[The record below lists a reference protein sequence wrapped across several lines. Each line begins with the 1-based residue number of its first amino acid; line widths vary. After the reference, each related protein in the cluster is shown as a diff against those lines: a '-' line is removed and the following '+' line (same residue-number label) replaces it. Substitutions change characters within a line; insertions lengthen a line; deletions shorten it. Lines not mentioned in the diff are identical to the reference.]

1 MSMLRNVAFAVAA
14 FGFVAASSGAEAQY
28 YYHPHYGY
36 VQQQPQW
43 VPPKVARKQEQ
54 LTERFIQ
61 KYGYQQPRYVQP
73 GYGHGYGYGRPPR
86 GYYHQPQPYGHVQ
99 PRHRYGHG
107 GGYYQ
112 SW

>member
-1 MSMLRNVAFAVAA
+1 MSMFRNVAFAVAA

-43 VPPKVARKQEQ
+43 VPPKIARKQEQ

-73 GYGHGYGYGRPPR
+73 GYGYGYAPPPR
-86 GYYHQPQPYGHVQ
+86 GYYQHPQPYGYVQ